1 MSGSTS
7 LKLGASFFVSV
18 VILVLI
24 GSWVLYT
31 YERPAEIERCENAEK
46 AFDSA
51 AILGVDLT
59 EELEEQTSKELNS
72 ELKSGAERAQLTT

>member
-59 EELEEQTSKELNS
+59 EELEEQTSKEFNS
-72 ELKSGAERAQLTT
+72 EV